1 MRRSKV
7 IAIRAGPQPMA
18 SRIYRCLDDGGIDHV
33 EVGRPCDVPAALAG
47 DGADAVLVFNA
58 KPGAP
63 AQELLRVLRQ
73 GWSDVPV
80 IVVVEESDFDEYYEL
95 MSDGAYD
102 YYAMDEGPEVIA
114 EALRWA
120 AHTHAVPPR
129 ALSSARLN
137 QESDLTVG
145 AA

>member
-1 MRRSKV
+1 MQRPKV

-18 SRIYRCLDDGGIDHV
+18 SRIYRCLDDDGVDHV

-58 KPGAP
+58 KPDAP
-63 AQELLRVLRQ
+63 ARELLRVLRRE
-73 GWSDVPV
+73 WSDVPV
-80 IVVVEESDFDEYYEL
+80 IVVAEESSFDEYYEL
-95 MSDGAYD
+95 MCDGAYD
-102 YYAMDEGPEVIA
+102 YYAKDEGAEVIA

-120 AHTHAVPPR
+120 AHKDAIPPR
-129 ALSSARLN
+129 TMGSAQHKQVDHR
-137 QESDLTVG
+137 TAG

>member
-1 MRRSKV
+1 MQPPKV
-7 IAIRAGPQPMA
+7 IVIRAGPQPIA

-33 EVGRPCDVPAALAG
+33 EVATPGDVPAALAG

-58 KPGAP
+58 KPGAL
-63 AQELLRVLRQ
+63 AEELLRVLRQ

-80 IVVVEESDFDEYYEL
+80 IVVVEESNFDEYYEL
-95 MSDGAYD
+95 MCDGAYD
-102 YYAMDEGPEVIA
+102 YYALDEGAEVIA

-120 AHTHAVPPR
+120 AHTDAMPPR
-129 ALSSARLN
+129 VLGSARLKR
-137 QESDLTVG
+137 QDHLSAG